1 MEPTDFQ
8 LANGSVIGRD
18 HRLVNRNCQDGVY
31 VIDSGPRRVAVV
43 TDGCGSGRHSEVG
56 AKLGAQMLAESIY
69 RASGYNTD
77 LKVNWQRVRMHAL
90 SNLDVLVRQLGG
102 SYRQT
107 VEEFFLFTVVGV
119 VMAGYEA
126 AFFALGDGVIAING
140 EVIELGPFPGNA
152 PPYLGY
158 GLIGGN
164 LYDGSLADQPFAVVR
179 QMPLDELEHFLI
191 GSDGVID
198 LIGQAEH
205 NQPGSAQPVGGIDQ
219 FWTQDSFFAN
229 PELVNR
235 RLKLIAR
242 DWPRHDPEPGRL
254 PDDTTL
260 VVGRRVP
267 RHEEEVTD
275 GYSLRS

>member
-8 LANGSVIGRD
+8 LASGSVIGRD

-31 VIDSGPRRVAVV
+31 VIDSGPRRVAVI

-69 RASGYNTD
+69 QASGYHTD
-77 LKVNWQRVRMHAL
+77 LWVNWQRVRMHVL
-90 SNLDVLVRQLGG
+90 SNLDVLARQMGG
-102 SYRQT
+102 NYRRT

-119 VMAGYEA
+119 VMAGDKA

-140 EVIELGPFPGNA
+140 EVVDLGPFPGNA

-158 GLIGGN
+158 GLIG
-164 LYDGSLADQPFAVVR
+164 DSLQDRSLGDQPFTIIR
-179 QMPLDELEHFLI
+179 QLPLAELEHFLI
-191 GSDGVID
+191 GTDGVID
-198 LIGQAEH
+198 LIAQAGH
-205 NQPGSAQPVGGIDQ
+205 NQPGSTQPVGGIEQ
-219 FWTQDSFFAN
+219 FWTQDSMFAN
-229 PELVNR
+229 PELVSR

-242 DWPRHDPEPGRL
+242 DWPRHNPEPGRL
-254 PDDTTL
+254 PDDTTI

-267 RHEEEVTD
+267 RPTEEVAD
-275 GYSLRS
+275 GYSVRT